1 MTNVG
6 KWADWYH
13 GLADSWPYGETTSYE
28 IGAAWLADCALTED
42 WGCGA
47 GWLRTLIPP
56 ERYRGIDGT
65 ASSVCDEV
73 VDLVAYRSTVPGI
86 FMRHILEHNRMWD
99 RILDNALASFTER
112 MVLILFTPEKA
123 TTGEIAWASEVGVPD
138 IAFRLADITDRFR
151 EDVTYT
157 VERIASATEYGCET
171 ILLLERKGR
180 EHRVGPAAMSRGPAS
195 EARPALG

>member
-6 KWADWYH
+6 KWTAWYQ
-13 GLADSWPYGETTSYE
+13 GLEEPWPYGDATSYE

-112 MVLILFTPEKA
+112 MALILFTPERAA
-123 TTGEIAWASEVGVPD
+123 TEEIAWDPSLGVPD
-138 IAFRLADITDRFR
+138 IAFRLADITDRFP

-157 VERIASATEYGCET
+157 VQRIHSATQYGCET
-171 ILLLERKGR
+171 ILLLERR
-180 EHRVGPAAMSRGPAS
+180 RRDDRTDP
-195 EARPALG
+195 

>member
-1 MTNVG
+1 VFTYEVHKPGEALMTNVG

-99 RILDNALASFTER
+99 R
-112 MVLILFTPEKA
+112 
-123 TTGEIAWASEVGVPD
+123 GGVP
-138 IAFRLADITDRFR
+138 IRVENPLAH
-151 EDVTYT
+151 
-157 VERIASATEYGCET
+157 
-171 ILLLERKGR
+171 L
-180 EHRVGPAAMSRGPAS
+180 PAR
-195 EARPALG
+195 